1 MYYVW
6 WVHGSMVSNKVVRI
20 GLLWISFN
28 GDVKNN
34 NGERMLFVSVSHVR
48 NEKRKKSREVYLTN
62 DLGCKKALIYIKIT
76 NEF

>member
-34 NGERMLFVSVSHVR
+34 NRERMLFASVSHVR
-48 NEKRKKSREVYLTN
+48 NEKERNQGKCILQM
-62 DLGCKKALIYIKIT
+62 I
-76 NEF
+76 

>member
-34 NGERMLFVSVSHVR
+34 NRERMLFVSVSHVR
-48 NEKRKKSREVYLTN
+48 NEKERNQGKCILQM
-62 DLGCKKALIYIKIT
+62 I
-76 NEF
+76 